1 MPEVRLTAQAR
12 AQLERLRKFNDD
24 KDGEIGLRAVRT
36 ILDALKPLAQFPA
49 IGRPVRDHRE
59 LREIS
64 IRFGRS
70 GYVALYRH
78 DHAADAVVV
87 LTIRHQK
94 EAGYSDFEGA

>member
-1 MPEVRLTAQAR
+1 MPEVRLAAQAR
-12 AQLERLRKFNDD
+12 AQLERFSRFYDD
-24 KDGEIGLRAVRT
+24 TDRQIGLRAVRT
-36 ILDALKPLAQFPA
+36 ILEALKLLAQFPA

-78 DHAADAVVV
+78 DRQTDAIVV
-87 LTIRHQK
+87 LTIRHQR
-94 EAGYSDFEGA
+94 EAGYSDFE

>member
-1 MPEVRLTAQAR
+1 MPEVRLAANAR
-12 AQLERLRKFNDD
+12 AQIERLSKFYDD
-24 KDGEIGLRAVRT
+24 KDRNIGLRAVRA
-36 ILDALKPLAQFPA
+36 ILDALKPLV
-49 IGRPVRDHRE
+49 GRPVRDHRD

-78 DHAADAVVV
+78 DRAADAVVV

-94 EAGYSDFEGA
+94 EAGYSDAE

>member
-1 MPEVRLTAQAR
+1 MPEVRLTVQAR
-12 AQLERLRKFNDD
+12 AQIERLRKFYDD
-24 KDGEIGLRAVRT
+24 KDEQIGLRAVRT
-36 ILDALKPLAQFPA
+36 ILDALKPSASFPA
-49 IGRPVRDHRE
+49 IGRPVRDHRN

-78 DHAADAVVV
+78 DHGADAVVI

-94 EAGYSDFEGA
+94 EAGYGELE